1 MNERER
7 IEKEGRDRIQQLNE
21 ENEKLRQQ
29 IILDEEL
36 KQKQELESKGTYG
49 LISYSEG
56 HFSTTFPGLPFWFS
70 PGLLMRA

>member
-7 IEKEGRDRIQQLNE
+7 IEKEGRDRIEQLNA

-36 KQKQELESKGTYG
+36 KQKQELESKGEMT
-49 LISYSEG
+49 
-56 HFSTTFPGLPFWFS
+56 PGLYLVCH
-70 PGLLMRA
+70 G

>member
-7 IEKEGRDRIQQLNE
+7 IEREGRDRIIQLNE

-36 KQKQELESKGTYG
+36 KQKQELESKGTS
-49 LISYSEG
+49 LDNQ
-56 HFSTTFPGLPFWFS
+56 
-70 PGLLMRA
+70 